1 MPGVATTVNASNNN
15 EESLEEDLKTLFAIY
30 ANNEDRILA
39 EVERI
44 GIPIIEELLNLHKFP
59 FHSTKNLLKE
69 TNLKVYSLIEDAA
82 PTAFIQFEWKSAGGK
97 VYLVVKP
104 EVDTAYAR
112 ITNDGDETN
121 VVRLDTSEEDEV
133 STSSYHCCIT
143 GRTCVWLYGNNGLQ
157 CNEVEVCC
165 YNFEC
170 SFTIIDYIATCCDDS
185 WNNPCEGWDCPC

>member
-1 MPGVATTVNASNNN
+1 MSKSRQHQSNEWSRRNILRAGVAGGIGSLAMPGVATTVNASNNN

-97 VYLVVKP
+97 CTL
-104 EVDTAYAR
+104 
-112 ITNDGDETN
+112 
-121 VVRLDTSEEDEV
+121 
-133 STSSYHCCIT
+133 SSNQKWIPHT
-143 GRTCVWLYGNNGLQ
+143 HALPMMVTRRM
-157 CNEVEVCC
+157 
-165 YNFEC
+165 
-170 SFTIIDYIATCCDDS
+170 
-185 WNNPCEGWDCPC
+185 